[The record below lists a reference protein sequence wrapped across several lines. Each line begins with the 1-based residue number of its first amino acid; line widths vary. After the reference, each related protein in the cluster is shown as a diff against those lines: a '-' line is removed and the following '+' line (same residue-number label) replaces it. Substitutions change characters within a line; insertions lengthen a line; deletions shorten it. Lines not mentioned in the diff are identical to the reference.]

1 MKLYIHGGTDKNK
14 SIPILTQHLTKLKHT
29 IQRELAGAEGVIC
42 WGSSINT
49 DLPVLN
55 AKVNQ
60 FNKMTALKVFIQKHV
75 PAPKVYTFS
84 ELTPP
89 RGYAKYETPMLGRK
103 IQHKCGRDIVVCNSY
118 QECTRASTRKG
129 SQFFVP
135 YIPTKTEYRV
145 WSLGDKVMGVYEKL
159 WKGEGEYT
167 GIQRNHRFGF
177 HFEKRDDLRKSEMSS
192 WAIQAVKALGMD
204 FGATDIIESKEGEF
218 FVLEVNS
225 MPAIDSPTKSSGIR
239 LAKQIHNF
247 FMKSED

>member
-29 IQRELAGAEGVIC
+29 VQRELAGAEGVIC

-60 FNKMTALKVFIQKHV
+60 FNKMTALKVFHSKRV
-75 PAPKVYTFS
+75 PAPTVMT
-84 ELTPP
+84 LADLP
-89 RGYAKYETPMLGRK
+89 RGHYPVPYLARK
-103 IQHKCGRDIVVCNSY
+103 IAHKCGKDIVAINSRL
-118 QECTRASTRKG
+118 QAEKWATRRD
-129 SQFFVP
+129 FYVP
-135 YIPTKTEYRV
+135 FIPTKTEYRV
-145 WSLGDKVMGVYEKL
+145 WSLGDKVMSVYEKL